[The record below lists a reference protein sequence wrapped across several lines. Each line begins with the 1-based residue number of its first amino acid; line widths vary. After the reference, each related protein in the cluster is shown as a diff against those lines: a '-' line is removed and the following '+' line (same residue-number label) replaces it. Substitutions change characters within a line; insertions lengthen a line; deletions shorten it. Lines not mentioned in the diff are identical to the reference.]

1 MSLNRETS
9 ILILGESAG
18 DTEVVCSVL
27 RLEHQNLKTCSD
39 PDNFCAIFDK
49 TRPQVLVLTFKSLD
63 TCESVY
69 LNLHRRSDVLHGL
82 AHKTIVL
89 CSKEQVN
96 QAYKLC
102 HEGVFDDYVLFW
114 PLVHDVKR
122 LPMSVHLALAA
133 LEQMKAA
140 QPWEEMAAL
149 ARKAEQLGDRLAEQ
163 IHQGRTFTESA
174 RTLAASAESAVSGAL
189 TRFTKNVVDSV
200 IGDASLVQDR
210 ERASR
215 EVRRIGDAAI
225 APAMEH
231 LLESQKPIRRW
242 VETITDELQGP
253 LDSARQL
260 AQSASRLR
268 QQVLLV
274 DDDEFVRSIVA
285 RMLRQ
290 ANLEVH
296 AVSTLESARQLLKAS
311 RPDVVL
317 LDYLLPDGTGVD
329 LLKELRQSTPL
340 NKVPVVMLTG
350 KSDRQVIL
358 DCLSHGANDFVVKPV
373 QKNALIS
380 KVRSYV
386 GD

>member
-1 MSLNRETS
+1 MSFNREAC
-9 ILILGESAG
+9 ILILGESAA
-18 DTEVVCSVL
+18 DTEVVSSVV
-27 RLEHQNLKTCSD
+27 RLEHQNLKVCSD
-39 PDNFCAIFDK
+39 PDAFCATFDK
-49 TRPQVLVLTFKSLD
+49 ARPQVLVLTFKSLD

-69 LNLHRRSDVLHGL
+69 LNLHRRSAVLQGL

-96 QAYKLC
+96 HAYKLC

-122 LPMSVHLALAA
+122 LPMSVHLALTAI
-133 LEQMKAA
+133 EHMRTT

-149 ARKAEQLGDRLAEQ
+149 ALKAEQLGDRLAEQ
-163 IHQGRTFTESA
+163 INKGRAFTESA
-174 RTLAASAESAVSGAL
+174 RSIATSAENAMSGAMSS
-189 TRFTKNVVDSV
+189 FTKNFVDSV
-200 IGDASLVQDR
+200 IGDASLMQDR

-215 EVRRIGDAAI
+215 EVRRIGDAVI

-231 LLESQKPIRRW
+231 LVESQKPIRRW

-260 AQSASRLR
+260 AQSAGRLR
-268 QQVLLV
+268 QQILLV
-274 DDDEFVRSIVA
+274 DDDEFVRRIVA
-285 RMLRQ
+285 HMLRQ

-296 AVSTLESARQLLKAS
+296 AVSSIESARQMLKVS
-311 RPDVVL
+311 RPDLVL
-317 LDYLLPDGTGVD
+317 LDYQLPDGTGVD
-329 LLKELRQSTPL
+329 LLKELKQSAPL
-340 NKVPVVMLTG
+340 NKVPAVMLTG

-373 QKNALIS
+373 QKNALIT
-380 KVRSYV
+380 KVRSFV
-386 GD
+386 GH